1 MTEHVCEQCGAQN
14 APDAQF
20 CAKCDFFLGWD
31 TGGGSLD
38 GAPLT
43 SGMPVVR
50 ETHSQKFPAV
60 TLSPDRP
67 RRPDPAPVKRASPA
81 RPSKAPKVILE
92 TPEVVLD
99 PSEGGTVDIRIHN
112 TSSIVDGYTV
122 EAPNAPP
129 WLTITQP
136 EIRLLTDQ
144 EEVFTVT
151 LGTRPEYAVYVQR
164 FHLRVQICSVEDP
177 AKRTDV
183 ELVLVV
189 PRVGGAAT
197 ITPEPHLIRLR
208 DATTG
213 RFRIRLDNTGSNYP
227 QRYALTGSD
236 PEGVVRFSFR
246 PDIVEVGPMRVQVV
260 DVRFDSPAPE
270 PGQQAN
276 RTLTVTAANNE
287 DRAEAIVNVAHQ
299 TSQAPADSPV
309 RLRLEPSVARIRDM
323 TSAEISVIVDNR
335 RGSKD
340 RRLLFSGRD
349 PEGRVRFAFSQP
361 QLYVRAG
368 EQARIGAHIE
378 APLPRPGEEAERPF
392 AVVCNDGTDESEAT
406 GSLAQTASAS
416 PMTTAQIQL
425 EPEHVVVRNRRRGR
439 FRVTVDNTRGALPL
453 SVWLSG
459 TDPESAVRFTFTPS
473 HLDVPAGNIGRAA
486 VRVWASLPGSGNEV
500 VREIKVKADD
510 GVGAVEAEGRFT
522 QSMSEILPFLRLAF
536 TLVGGLLVV
545 LGALRPW
552 FLGGPTY
559 DIGRLLELQNM
570 ADFKALGEL
579 ENIQKL
585 EMITQPAARALMLVL
600 AGVMMLG
607 ILSASGR
614 FTVIAGFLAAMMMV
628 GYVAY
633 GMSEF
638 HSNGPA
644 YGALLVVLGAI
655 IGIVGG
661 FCIKRGGA
669 P

>member
-1 MTEHVCEQCGAQN
+1 M
-14 APDAQF
+14 
-20 CAKCDFFLGWD
+20 
-31 TGGGSLD
+31 
-38 GAPLT
+38 
-43 SGMPVVR
+43 
-50 ETHSQKFPAV
+50 
-60 TLSPDRP
+60 
-67 RRPDPAPVKRASPA
+67 
-81 RPSKAPKVILE
+81 
-92 TPEVVLD
+92 
-99 PSEGGTVDIRIHN
+99 
-112 TSSIVDGYTV
+112 
-122 EAPNAPP
+122 
-129 WLTITQP
+129 
-136 EIRLLTDQ
+136 
-144 EEVFTVT
+144 
-151 LGTRPEYAVYVQR
+151 
-164 FHLRVQICSVEDP
+164 
-177 AKRTDV
+177 
-183 ELVLVV
+183 
-189 PRVGGAAT
+189 
-197 ITPEPHLIRLR
+197 
-208 DATTG
+208 
-213 RFRIRLDNTGSNYP
+213 
-227 QRYALTGSD
+227 
-236 PEGVVRFSFR
+236 
-246 PDIVEVGPMRVQVV
+246 
-260 DVRFDSPAPE
+260 
-270 PGQQAN
+270 
-276 RTLTVTAANNE
+276 
-287 DRAEAIVNVAHQ
+287 
-299 TSQAPADSPV
+299 
-309 RLRLEPSVARIRDM
+309 
-323 TSAEISVIVDNR
+323 
-335 RGSKD
+335 
-340 RRLLFSGRD
+340 
-349 PEGRVRFAFSQP
+349 
-361 QLYVRAG
+361 
-368 EQARIGAHIE
+368 
-378 APLPRPGEEAERPF
+378 
-392 AVVCNDGTDESEAT
+392 
-406 GSLAQTASAS
+406 
-416 PMTTAQIQL
+416 
-425 EPEHVVVRNRRRGR
+425 VVRNRRRGR